1 MKKLLPII
9 IMLLFFN
16 ISFAQKSEKELLSK
30 YNSYIESNVEKEK
43 WKTKYYLS
51 NGLITIQENYY
62 RSELRSRIEFEY
74 DEFGNIERK
83 INNYN
88 INKENENNVSNIK
101 LVYKDSLLI
110 RREYSFGKTEKYS
123 DFNEFGKPKLIE
135 TEELVLLK
143 PFTRELL
150 VYDTLGNIIKS
161 TTSSDYQNSDISPK
175 PENEKSITNYKYD
188 EHNNVIEIHRAF
200 EPKQEFPIQ
209 ITGGPLLYEYEY
221 FRYEYN
227 KKGLWTK
234 KYKTVNGE
242 EYLVTKR
249 RYN

>member
-1 MKKLLPII
+1 
-9 IMLLFFN
+9 MLLFFN

-74 DEFGNIERK
+74 DEFGNIEQK

-110 RREYSFGKTEKYS
+110 RREYSFGKTE
-123 DFNEFGKPKLIE
+123 
-135 TEELVLLK
+135 
-143 PFTRELL
+143 
-150 VYDTLGNIIKS
+150 NIPIS
-161 TTSSDYQNSDISPK
+161 MNSENQN
-175 PENEKSITNYKYD
+175 
-188 EHNNVIEIHRAF
+188 
-200 EPKQEFPIQ
+200 
-209 ITGGPLLYEYEY
+209 
-221 FRYEYN
+221 
-227 KKGLWTK
+227 
-234 KYKTVNGE
+234 
-242 EYLVTKR
+242 
-249 RYN
+249 